1 MKKAYPVIFRYV
13 KALPVFVVLL
23 LLVSAAAAESDFEPC
38 QESKTD
44 PAGL

>member
-1 MKKAYPVIFRYV
+1 MKKAHPVIFQFV
-13 KALPVFVVLL
+13 KALPVFAALL

-44 PAGL
+44 PADL